1 MYIFT
6 AWMGAGCGVSGSRG
20 VGAGCGGVSGAGA
33 WVFVGVCTRELAPGP
48 PGLGMARTWRDG
60 VWQLGLALRLARLLL
75 LLLLHLP
82 LLVEDLLGLAVAD

>member
-1 MYIFT
+1 M
-6 AWMGAGCGVSGSRG
+6 WGEWEQGCGGRVWGRVGGRG
-20 VGAGCGGVSGAGA
+20 VGVCGCLYTRAGS
-33 WVFVGVCTRELAPGP
+33 WP